1 MAYKP
6 SEHEENYIKEQEMKH
21 RLHKLAQEQQ
31 ALANAEKQR
40 LKELHW
46 MHCPKCGTELVLEKY
61 GKVEIDVCPVCKG
74 LWLDANELDT
84 IIEQSAKNKP
94 FTSFLKILGG
104 Q

>member
-1 MAYKP
+1 MVHKP
-6 SEHEENYIKEQEMKH
+6 SENEENYIKEQEMKH
-21 RLHKLAQEQQ
+21 RLHKLAQEQH

-40 LKELHW
+40 LKKLHW
-46 MHCPKCGTELVLEKY
+46 MHCPKCGTDLDVEKY

-104 Q
+104 